1 MCGKEETVKLLL
13 DKGMISTSS
22 SSSLICSLLHSPSFS
37 SLLPFLLPFFLLL
50 LLLFLPSLLL
60 ILAGIDISL
69 KDSNG
74 KTILAILT
82 EIPATRARKIH
93 SLISGYVEKTHVPK
107 NRYMKP
113 RSYRLLAIPVCDS
126 NNDVIMGETGT
137 EEELPRLKYREGML
151 PYEHPIMF

>member
-37 SLLPFLLPFFLLL
+37 SLLPFLLPFL
-50 LLLFLPSLLL
+50 LPSLLL